1 MGCVFTLAAIIFIP
15 ILIAIIAIFLGAIG
29 GSILT
34 AIISTILFV
43 VLRKNGIF
51 EKYRNSPKDWQR
63 VLATITKALLIL
75 TMVISYITTL
85 VLAAIIVLMTVG

>member
-51 EKYRNSPKDWQR
+51 MKYKNSPKDWQR
-63 VLATITKALLIL
+63 VLAAISKALLIL

-85 VLAAIIVLMTVG
+85 VLAAFVVLMTVG

>member
-1 MGCVFTLAAIIFIP
+1 MGCVFTLAALIFIP

-34 AIISTILFV
+34 ALISTILFV
-43 VLRKNGIF
+43 VLSKNGIF
-51 EKYRNSPKDWQR
+51 MKYKTSPKDWQR
-63 VLATITKALLIL
+63 VLAAITKALLIL